1 MRKFM
6 TIMLVVLLAAMAVM
20 PAAAQDENN
29 IVAAAERATS
39 FNTLLAAAEAAGLAD
54 TLATGGPFT
63 VFAPTDGA
71 FATLL
76 NNLGLSA
83 EELLAD
89 TDLLTTVLTYHVVA
103 GEVRAADLLAAI
115 DAGGGVAELETIG
128 GEVLTARLVSLPD
141 AVEEGA
147 EQTFTDAIFL
157 GDAGVS
163 VFLPNISA
171 SNGVIH
177 AISGVLLPPSVT
189 GAPAA
194 EEAAAESNTIVDIA
208 ATTEGFSTLVAA
220 AEAAGLVEALSGGN
234 LTVFAPTDDAFAAA
248 LEALGLT
255 AEELLADTETLTT
268 ILTFH
273 VVSGDFSGED
283 LVSVMTNAGVTEL
296 NTLSGEP
303 LAIALEGDSIVLG
316 GGQATVAAADIE
328 ADNGII
334 HVIDGVLLP
343 PSMMM
348 GEEMAE
354 EEMSAEPVSIPETAA
369 AAGGFETLL
378 AAAEAAGLVEALSGG
393 NLTVFAPTDDAFAAA
408 LESLGLTAEELL
420 ADTETLTAVLSYHV
434 VNGDFSGEDLV
445 SVMTNAGVTE
455 LNTLGGAA
463 LPIALEGDSIVL
475 GGGQAT
481 VVAADIEASNGII
494 HVIDGVL
501 LPE

>member
-1 MRKFM
+1 
-6 TIMLVVLLAAMAVM
+6 
-20 PAAAQDENN
+20 
-29 IVAAAERATS
+29 
-39 FNTLLAAAEAAGLAD
+39 
-54 TLATGGPFT
+54 
-63 VFAPTDGA
+63 
-71 FATLL
+71 
-76 NNLGLSA
+76 
-83 EELLAD
+83 
-89 TDLLTTVLTYHVVA
+89 
-103 GEVRAADLLAAI
+103 
-115 DAGGGVAELETIG
+115 
-128 GEVLTARLVSLPD
+128 
-141 AVEEGA
+141 
-147 EQTFTDAIFL
+147 
-157 GDAGVS
+157 
-163 VFLPNISA
+163 
-171 SNGVIH
+171 
-177 AISGVLLPPSVT
+177 
-189 GAPAA
+189 
-194 EEAAAESNTIVDIA
+194 
-208 ATTEGFSTLVAA
+208 
-220 AEAAGLVEALSGGN
+220 
-234 LTVFAPTDDAFAAA
+234 
-248 LEALGLT
+248 
-255 AEELLADTETLTT
+255 TLTT

>member
-157 GDAGVS
+157 GD
-163 VFLPNISA
+163 
-171 SNGVIH
+171 
-177 AISGVLLPPSVT
+177 
-189 GAPAA
+189 
-194 EEAAAESNTIVDIA
+194 
-208 ATTEGFSTLVAA
+208 
-220 AEAAGLVEALSGGN
+220 
-234 LTVFAPTDDAFAAA
+234 
-248 LEALGLT
+248 
-255 AEELLADTETLTT
+255 
-268 ILTFH
+268 
-273 VVSGDFSGED
+273 
-283 LVSVMTNAGVTEL
+283 
-296 NTLSGEP
+296 
-303 LAIALEGDSIVLG
+303 
-316 GGQATVAAADIE
+316 
-328 ADNGII
+328 
-334 HVIDGVLLP
+334 
-343 PSMMM
+343 
-348 GEEMAE
+348 
-354 EEMSAEPVSIPETAA
+354 
-369 AAGGFETLL
+369 
-378 AAAEAAGLVEALSGG
+378 
-393 NLTVFAPTDDAFAAA
+393 
-408 LESLGLTAEELL
+408 
-420 ADTETLTAVLSYHV
+420 
-434 VNGDFSGEDLV
+434 
-445 SVMTNAGVTE
+445 
-455 LNTLGGAA
+455 
-463 LPIALEGDSIVL
+463 
-475 GGGQAT
+475 
-481 VVAADIEASNGII
+481 
-494 HVIDGVL
+494 
-501 LPE
+501 